1 MLREETRRYGGQKVV
16 KADWI
21 ELAQALADAAG
32 AVIRPLFRGDLQ
44 AEYKQARSP
53 IVTVA
58 DREAERAMR
67 ALLMAQVPDHN
78 ILGEEFGLHQTGSP
92 YTWVLDPVDGTIAF
106 STGKPTFG
114 TLIALLEEDRP
125 ILGIIDQPVL
135 GERWLGVRGQP
146 TQFNRQ
152 PAQTKANT
160 NLSHAYLSCT
170 TPDLFTQP
178 DQQRRFQHLSQ
189 SVHVTSYGGDCYQ
202 YGLLASGHIDLV
214 LECGLALYDFAALI
228 PVIEGS
234 GGVMTDWQGDPLS
247 RASTGEVLAAAN
259 PSLHQQALAQIQA
272 VDSTVHSCP
281 SPSSLSVKDPGS

>member
-1 MLREETRRYGGQKVV
+1 MV

-32 AVIRPLFRGDLQ
+32 AVIRPLFRGELQ
-44 AEYKQARSP
+44 AEYKEARSP

-67 ALLMAQVPDHN
+67 ALLTTQVPEHN

-92 YTWVLDPVDGTIAF
+92 YTWVLDPVDGTMAF

-114 TLIALLEEDRP
+114 TLIALWEDDRP

-146 TQFNRQ
+146 TQFTTQFNRQ
-152 PAQTKANT
+152 PAQTKTNT
-160 NLSHAYLSCT
+160 DLSRAYLSCT

-178 DQQRRFQHLSQ
+178 DQKRRFQQLSQ
-189 SVHVTSYGGDCYQ
+189 SVHITSYGGDCYQ
-202 YGLLASGHIDLV
+202 YGLLASGYVDLV
-214 LECGLALYDFAALI
+214 MECGLALYDFAALI

-234 GGVMTDWQGDPLS
+234 GGVITDWQGDPLTRTS
-247 RASTGEVLAAAN
+247 KGEVLAAAN
-259 PSLHQQALAQIQA
+259 PRLHQQALAQIQLGA
-272 VDSTVHSCP
+272 
-281 SPSSLSVKDPGS
+281 